1 MLQDIFIDKTGKH
14 CGKFIIYWRSFL
26 RSARYVFHIIII
38 CMNSIKK
45 KKKIEEKEY
54 IQLNFTNYVNKKD
67 TI

>member
-1 MLQDIFIDKTGKH
+1 MLQDIFINKTGKH